1 MSPTLTDIVRHGSGV
16 TPSVTPDFMAAKLTT
31 VAVRNAKPDP
41 ARRREISDAGSGLY
55 LVVQPG
61 GSKGWALR
69 YRSEGNPVKLTLG
82 PVLLLEDGERE
93 PEGDP
98 EVGKPLTLRAARD
111 LASTLLRKVARGED
125 PAAKKRLSRAA
136 AREARDDFET
146 VATDFIER
154 YVRPNNRASS
164 AKETERLLR
173 TKVLPAW
180 RGRKIGDIR
189 RRDVIELLDDI
200 AEAGAPFSANRTL
213 AAVRRLFNWCIERD
227 ILSANPCAG
236 VRPPVQEVSRDR
248 VLSDEELVL
257 IWRAAGE
264 LGEPFG
270 AFVKL
275 LILTAQRRDE
285 VAGTRWSEVDLAK
298 RLWTLPRERVK
309 NDTAH
314 EIPLSIH
321 AVEVL
326 NSLTKLAG
334 EPDYVLTTGSGRSL
348 APTEAE
354 LRLVPIS
361 GFSKAKRKL
370 DEAVLRIRQKDAEE
384 KGDDPAT
391 VKPLPNW
398 RFHDLRR
405 TAASGM
411 ARLGVSVAVI
421 EKVLNHTSGTFAGVV
436 GVYQRHRFT
445 AEKAD
450 ALEVWASYVAQLGSA
465 SIGSNVV
472 RLPTAV

>member
-1 MSPTLTDIVRHGSGV
+1 
-16 TPSVTPDFMAAKLTT
+16 MAAKLTT

-41 ARRREISDAGSGLY
+41 ACRREIPDAGSGLY

-69 YRSEGNPVKLTLG
+69 YRSQGKPVKLTLG
-82 PVLLLEDGERE
+82 PVLLLEVGERE

-98 EVGKPLTLRAARD
+98 EVGRPLTLRAARD

-146 VATDFIER
+146 VTADFVAR

-189 RRDVIELLDDI
+189 RRDIIELLDDI

-227 ILSANPCAG
+227 ILAANPCAG

-248 VLSDEELVL
+248 VLSDEELAL

-270 AFVKL
+270 PFVKL

-285 VAGTRWSEVDLAK
+285 VAGMRWSEVDLAK
-298 RLWTLPRERVK
+298 RLWALPRERVK

-314 EIPLSIH
+314 EVPLSTQAI
-321 AVEVL
+321 AVL
-326 NSLTKLAG
+326 NGLTRLAG
-334 EPDYVLTTGSGRSL
+334 EPDYVLTTGFGRAS
-348 APTEAE
+348 ASDQANSQ
-354 LRLVPIS
+354 LVPIS

-370 DEAVLRIRQKDAEE
+370 DEAVLRIRQQDAAES
-384 KGDDPAT
+384 GDVTAE
-391 VKPLPNW
+391 VKSLANW

-405 TAASGM
+405 TATSGM
-411 ARLGVSVAVI
+411 ARLGVEVAVV
-421 EKVLNHTSGTFAGVV
+421 EKILNHTSGTFAGVV
-436 GVYQRHRFT
+436 GVYQRHSFASEKRSALQRW
-445 AEKAD
+445 AEHVERGLAPPRD
-450 ALEVWASYVAQLGSA
+450 AHV
-465 SIGSNVV
+465 I
-472 RLPTAV
+472 RLPKTR